1 MTPAYAIVVALV
13 SALFFALTDICLR
26 KGLQHSTPDMGALLS
41 VAAQWVVYT
50 IIIGAAG
57 GFSGLT
63 GVGFG
68 WFFLTGILTPGLFLI
83 FFMIGIQRIGVA
95 RSAPLKSSG
104 PIITAILAFFLLGE
118 HLKGLQYVGII
129 LAVGGIIIISAE
141 GLSRVA
147 EAAAVT
153 PPSAAGGTGNP
164 HPEGSPPKIL
174 DYLFPLLAGIAA
186 AGGSVLYKLSLEKM
200 PSPLLGVWVTT
211 TTGLL
216 MYPFL
221 GFFFPPGRRFGVRWP
236 GVPWLVLSGLTAG
249 AAVYGMALAFHLG
262 QVSIV
267 FTLIQTSP
275 LMVILLSLLFLR
287 RLENITPK
295 LVFGACLTVGGGI
308 LVGLF

>member
-1 MTPAYAIVVALV
+1 MTPDSALLVAIVSAFCFAVAEMFTRN
-13 SALFFALTDICLR
+13 ALRFSTPITASILSIAGQFILLTFLIALTGKFSSLHWE
-26 KGLQHSTPDMGALLS
+26 GVLWFLLAGFMNPFLF
-41 VAAQWVVYT
+41 VAFYFV
-50 IIIGAAG
+50 
-57 GFSGLT
+57 
-63 GVGFG
+63 
-68 WFFLTGILTPGLFLI
+68 
-83 FFMIGIQRIGVA
+83 GIQRIGVA